1 MFTIQSKMDESTTLI
16 EELLQLSAEIGAE
29 GAVLFGGV
37 FILYV
42 VGGAVTTTLLK
53 LKIPYPIFSVETDPV
68 LLITGTIVGVFT
80 VQAAGSLL
88 LYHFHV
94 GVKRESV
101 SSVMLSLIALGVG
114 GALLRTTVPQTWEIL
129 TTLV

>member
-1 MFTIQSKMDESTTLI
+1 MFTIQSKTDESTTLI
-16 EELLQLSAEIGAE
+16 EEFLQLSAEIGVE

-37 FILYV
+37 LILYV
-42 VGGAVTTTLLK
+42 AGGAVMITLLE
-53 LKIPYPIFSVETDPV
+53 LGVPYPIFSIETDPV
-68 LLITGTIVGVFT
+68 LLITSTIVGVFT

-88 LYHFHV
+88 LYHFHI
-94 GVKRESV
+94 GIKRESI

-114 GALLRTTVPQTWEIL
+114 GALLRTTVPQTWGVL